1 MIQMFDSVKLS
12 EPDAIYLFSKSYFLT
27 VLELQDLL

>member
-12 EPDAIYLFSKSYFLT
+12 EPDDIYLFSKSNFLT
-27 VLELQDLL
+27 VLELQGLL